1 MARKI
6 PSWQRQR
13 VGIIAEEFRKLDLAI
28 RTESAPLVAG
38 LAAIESRIH
47 GRELEDGHTLKAS
60 LKTLT
65 RLWYAWNAGDR
76 KFSAL
81 LHSHATDASKRQ
93 LPDLLINEIQRLA
106 SNNTGGR
113 DKHQNGMEAAQIFQ
127 RFCRI
132 WKAGGT
138 LPGIGTW
145 QDWWTN
151 QKPAL
156 ALPSTPPDFPW
167 SYKTITRK
175 MPPKAISRMG
185 NLGSAAAQKHLPSMD
200 RDYSKLRKCELYT
213 LDDVRMDFVCIDE
226 ITGRVCEMLA
236 YLLMEVASRSIVS
249 FVVKPVDAIKAE
261 DVDELIA
268 RALQTEGYG
277 LGVGYTTHIWF
288 ERGTVACSE
297 AAQKVLEAFSDGAL
311 KIHRTSMDGGVRWIG
326 AAADKASGHS
336 AGKAVIESFNRNLHR
351 RLGHL
356 PGQRGNNFSNQPAN
370 LGVGDAQVKDASRS
384 GKDTLRASAEKLA
397 QFKLT
402 AMAAGADAKLKLP
415 LLTASQGSA
424 AVAAAVS
431 DHNSTRGHSMQ
442 GFHTITEAEIAEGV
456 WREVDLSDSP
466 LPNS

>member
-6 PSWQRQR
+6 PAWQRQR
-13 VGIIAEEFRKLDLAI
+13 VGIIDSEFRRLAESIDL
-28 RTESAPLVAG
+28 ENAPVVAG
-38 LAAIESRIH
+38 ITAISARIH
-47 GRELEDGHTLKAS
+47 GLPLDHGRRILKATE
-60 LKTLT
+60 KTLT
-65 RLWYAWNAGDR
+65 RLWYDWNAGGR
-76 KFSAL
+76 KSSVL
-81 LHSHATDASKRQ
+81 LPNYASDNHTHV
-93 LPDLLINEIQRLA
+93 LPDLLTNEIQRLA
-106 SNNTGGR
+106 SNGTGGG
-113 DKHQNGMEAAQIFQ
+113 DKHQNGMEAAQIYK

-138 LPGIGTW
+138 LPGLGTW
-145 QDWWTN
+145 MEWWMVTH
-151 QKPAL
+151 PHL
-156 ALPSTPPDFPW
+156 ALPTTPPDFPW
-167 SYKTITRK
+167 SERTISRR

-185 NLGSAAAQKHLPSMD
+185 NIGSAAALKHLPSMD

-213 LDDVRMDFVCIDE
+213 LDDVRLDFVCLDE
-226 ITGRVCEMLA
+226 ITGRVAEMVA
-236 YLLMEVASRSIVS
+236 YLLMEVSSRSIVS
-249 FVVKPVDAIKAE
+249 FVVKPVDAIRAE

-268 RALQTEGYG
+268 RGLQTDGYG

-297 AAQKVLEAFSDGAL
+297 AAQRVLESFSDGAL

-351 RLGHL
+351 RLKHL

-384 GKDTLRASAEKLA
+384 GKETLRAQAEKLA

-415 LLTASQGSA
+415 FLTSSQGAS
-424 AVAAAVS
+424 AVAGAVR
-431 DHNSTRGHSMQ
+431 DHNATRGHSMQ
-442 GFHTITEAEIAEGV
+442 GFHTILEAEVGPNV
-456 WREVDLSDSP
+456 WREVETY
-466 LPNS
+466 